1 MQTPKRKIL
10 SNKKNKKPRKVL
22 QKQKIPYLNI
32 SIIILLL
39 CLVIFLSKIFLFDS
53 INNTNGQS
61 TNIEQNSN
69 PFSPQIKKINKQEPK
84 EEPIFKIKNDKN
96 ISAEATQKSLITK
109 VSQGER
115 YQKEK
120 ISKENKDLVQNK
132 AYDKTIKL
140 PIKQI
145 DSKLQ
150 EQSHSKETRLIAII
164 IDDVTTKAHVQDI
177 INVGFPI
184 TMAFMPPTSKHKD
197 SANIASRFPIHMV
210 HLPLEAS
217 SRGSEET
224 DTLHVGDSLE
234 TIDARIKKIRQWYP
248 DAKYIN
254 NHTGSK
260 FTEDEI
266 SMDRLIRTIKKYN
279 FIFVDSRTTPK
290 TLAEKYTTKYG
301 FRYIHRNVFLDHIQ
315 TKQNITNELKRAIMI
330 AKKSGSV
337 VVIGHPHDITLKTL
351 KESKALL
358 DGLDVVL
365 IDKI

>member
-1 MQTPKRKIL
+1 M
-10 SNKKNKKPRKVL
+10 
-22 QKQKIPYLNI
+22 
-32 SIIILLL
+32 
-39 CLVIFLSKIFLFDS
+39 
-53 INNTNGQS
+53 
-61 TNIEQNSN
+61 
-69 PFSPQIKKINKQEPK
+69 
-84 EEPIFKIKNDKN
+84 
-96 ISAEATQKSLITK
+96 
-109 VSQGER
+109 
-115 YQKEK
+115 
-120 ISKENKDLVQNK
+120 
-132 AYDKTIKL
+132 
-140 PIKQI
+140 
-145 DSKLQ
+145 
-150 EQSHSKETRLIAII
+150 
-164 IDDVTTKAHVQDI
+164 
-177 INVGFPI
+177 
-184 TMAFMPPTSKHKD
+184 
-197 SANIASRFPIHMV
+197 
-210 HLPLEAS
+210 
-217 SRGSEET
+217 
-224 DTLHVGDSLE
+224 GDSLE